1 MSRFATCLEVSL
13 IDENSNTGRGT
24 WRVLVPLV
32 YVSDLT
38 NSTYTVPANFETD
51 FATIPRLPLVFALFG
66 DCAHRAAVLHD
77 WLYTTKKCHNPLP
90 TCCYWRLWRAQVF
103 QRGGGTRY
111 TMLFD
116 YSASSS
122 TERKKGPF
130 GPFFRYAPACIE

>member
-77 WLYTTKKCHNPLP
+77 WLYTTKKVSQSTADVLLLEAMES
-90 TCCYWRLWRAQVF
+90 TGISTWR
-103 QRGGGTRY
+103 
-111 TMLFD
+111 
-116 YSASSS
+116 
-122 TERKKGPF
+122 
-130 GPFFRYAPACIE
+130 RYAIYYAVRLFGKQFYGT